1 MSKCIYIQNIFVVR
15 NGLKIKNN
23 VCANK
28 SQNSRYLHQCRKY
41 KKTAGKIVLK
51 IINKIKLQKTNKT
64 RVQNRKIN
72 FYGSSN

>member
-28 SQNSRYLHQCRKY
+28 SQNSKFLYQCRKY

-51 IINKIKLQKTNKT
+51 IKKLT
-64 RVQNRKIN
+64 R
-72 FYGSSN
+72 